1 MRVERLLRR
10 LKLEFVKVNVLQ
22 AALDSILL
30 FLGLNLATFFIG
42 LNVMRGVSNAVVL
55 AVLSSLF
62 FLADLGFRASR
73 YHLELFEE
81 RNPELK
87 EALRTA
93 RDNLDEDSIVAQSLF
108 EDVLDRARG
117 VKSESI
123 VPSGLIIQ
131 KILAVGALSFMTVV
145 SGVADLQLLESTGGA
160 GVLPDVTQV
169 SGGGDEESSEG
180 EVDIRNASKIY
191 DDGNEIE
198 VSERLINFSVEGEGE
213 TDPSDRQAEQQRR
226 SQDLGFTASPSRLE
240 DDLGLARRYSL
251 KVRGRR

>member
-1 MRVERLLRR
+1 VRVERLLRR
-10 LKLEFVKVNVLQ
+10 LKVEFIKVNLLQ
-22 AALDSILL
+22 AALDSILV

-42 LNVMRGVSNAVVL
+42 LNVMQGVSNTAALAGISSVL
-55 AVLSSLF
+55 FA
-62 FLADLGFRASR
+62 ADLIYRASR
-73 YHLELFEE
+73 YRLELFEK
-81 RNPELK
+81 RNPELR

-160 GVLPDVTQV
+160 GVLPDITQV
-169 SGGGDEESSEG
+169 TGSGDEESSED
-180 EVDIRNASKIY
+180 EVEIRNASKIY
-191 DDGNEIE
+191 DDGSEIE

-251 KVRGRR
+251 EIRG

>member
-145 SGVADLQLLESTGGA
+145 SGAADLQLLESTGGA
-160 GVLPDVTQV
+160 GVLPDVTPV
-169 SGGGDEESSEG
+169 SGGSDEGSSEG
-180 EVDIRNASKIY
+180 EVDVHNATKTSDNRTHRQEY
-191 DDGNEIE
+191 
-198 VSERLINFSVEGEGE
+198 ERPMNV
-213 TDPSDRQAEQQRR
+213 
-226 SQDLGFTASPSRLE
+226 
-240 DDLGLARRYSL
+240 
-251 KVRGRR
+251 